1 MKLLTTIEPRKTGKV
16 IVREGGKEYE
26 FEAEHK
32 GGDLVGVV
40 GDKALVARLLASG
53 DFYPANEGDYVAAG
67 AIMDDELDD
76 ELDDQG
82 ELGTDD
88 LGDDNLPPP
97 VEANTPPK
105 PPKAKPA
112 NGKKAK
118 A

>member
-16 IVREGGKEYE
+16 IVREGGQEYE
-26 FEAEHK
+26 FEAEHE
-32 GGDLVGVV
+32 GGDLVGTI

-76 ELDDQG
+76 QG

-88 LGDDNLPPP
+88 LDDDLDEDNMPPP